1 MAIRQPTT
9 RNVSRHRR
17 PAGVDGN
24 ERLTAMTGALLLVG
38 FAVEGVT
45 VLEVRRM
52 IVLHVLVGALLI
64 GPVLLKIASTG
75 YRFVRYYTGSS
86 PYVRRGPPSPVL
98 RVLGPFVIL
107 TSVAVLGTGIVVGIV
122 GPGNGQWLFLHK
134 ASFILWFGVMTIHV
148 LNYAPRLPRLL
159 SARPGYRGATSRPRG
174 IAAVP
179 GGSARWLGLA
189 ISLAVGIGVAAVA
202 MHMSAKWGVSI

>member
-1 MAIRQPTT
+1 MGQPVTT
-9 RNVSRHRR
+9 HGEPRHRR
-17 PAGVDGN
+17 QESPAGVEAN

-45 VLEVRRM
+45 VLEVRRL

-75 YRFVRYYTGSS
+75 YRFVRYYTGSL
-86 PYVRRGPPSPVL
+86 PYVRKGPPAPVL
-98 RVLGPFVIL
+98 RVLGPLVIL
-107 TSVAVLGTGIVVGIV
+107 TSVAVLGTGIVVGIA

-159 SARPGYRGATSRPRG
+159 SARPDRAGVRS
-174 IAAVP
+174 VP
-179 GGSARWLGLA
+179 GGAARWLGLA
-189 ISLAVGIGVAAVA
+189 ISLAVGIGVAAIA
-202 MHMSAKWGVSI
+202 MHMSAKWGISV